1 MTTTDATPYA
11 AQAIT
16 VLYQHR
22 MATQTQ
28 LHHLLAPTRSAQWT
42 SKKLTALRTEGL
54 ADYITLP
61 PPGRQHVWFL
71 TDYGRTVA
79 ADWPELRQ
87 LPTPPPVAT
96 DPVAVRLRTSHTL
109 TVLRTHLAFLTDARR
124 RGDEYGVL
132 DWVPERYHKI
142 TDQHDDAVIADALL
156 HYTATSTGTG
166 GRAQFRA
173 FVEVDRATTSSE
185 RLATKLIGYGR
196 FLEYTPLP
204 VGRRSAA
211 QTQSA
216 LPLWQKSYPLFPRV
230 LFVITNIGGLG
241 LRNRIEDLKSMA
253 SAHPLAANLV
263 RKVPVGV
270 ARLEDLE
277 EHGPSATVWTALDGR
292 NQPCGWM
299 DL

>member
-1 MTTTDATPYA
+1 
-11 AQAIT
+11 
-16 VLYQHR
+16 

-28 LHHLLAPTRSAQWT
+28 LHQLLAPTRSAQWT
-42 SKKLTALRTEGL
+42 SKKLTALRIEGL

-87 LPTPPPVAT
+87 LPTPPPVAAN
-96 DPVAVRLRTSHTL
+96 PVAVRLRTTHTL
-109 TVLRTHLAFLTDARR
+109 TVLRTHLAFLNDARR
-124 RGDEYGVL
+124 RGDEYGIL
-132 DWVPERYHKI
+132 DWIPERYHKI

-156 HYTATSTGTG
+156 HYTATSTDAATETG
-166 GRAQFRA
+166 GRAQYRA
-173 FVEVDRATTSSE
+173 FVEVDRATMSSE
-185 RLATKLIGYGR
+185 RLAAKQLGYGR

-230 LFVITNIGGLG
+230 LFVNTNIGELG

-253 SAHPLAANLV
+253 NGHPLAVNLV

-277 EHGPSATVWTALDGR
+277 EHGPSAAVWTALDGR
-292 NQPCGWM
+292 DQPCGWM
-299 DL
+299 QL